1 MDLYGI
7 PYSPDCGRAQ
17 FALEAKSLKYKYH
30 RFTPRFSE
38 GTLKRVAGRVVLP
51 TLLDKEIILRG
62 GDDIIDYL
70 ETEYHTHPIRGQN
83 ETEIAAVQRY
93 VDVYHELTRA
103 LQADAMVRFRR
114 NIGDFSR
121 EGPFGFLP
129 KFCRVPATNWILE
142 RLDEIWSCNTA
153 NFQAN
158 REQITQNLRSIVPQ
172 LRPGRPLVGSSIT
185 DADIAFCELGV
196 LFRPEHD
203 GRGDFGIHILGTL
216 QAEWITPDISHP
228 YEVWR
233 DSIRQ
238 LFEGA
243 SGSR

>member
-17 FALEAKSLKYKYH
+17 FALELKGLKYQFH
-30 RFTPRFSE
+30 RFTPKVSE
-38 GTLKRVAGRVVLP
+38 GALKRVAGRVELP
-51 TLLDKEIILRG
+51 TMLDKEVILRG
-62 GDDIIDYL
+62 SDDIIDYL
-70 ETEYHTHPIRGQN
+70 ETEYPARKIRGRD
-83 ETEIAAVQRY
+83 EVEVAAIQRY
-93 VDVYHELTRA
+93 IDVYHELNRD

-114 NIGDFSR
+114 DIDDFSH

-129 KFCRVPATNWILE
+129 KFGRVPAANWILE
-142 RLDEIWSCNTA
+142 RLDEIWNCNTA

-158 REQITQNLRSIVPQ
+158 REKIMNNLRSIVPQ
-172 LRPGRPLVGSSIT
+172 LRPGQPLVGDVIS

-203 GRGDFGIHILGTL
+203 GRNHFGRHLESVL
-216 QAEWITPDISHP
+216 QADWLTPDISHP

-233 DSIRQ
+233 DSMRQ
-238 LFEGA
+238 MFE
-243 SGSR
+243 SGI